1 LKAEQVEEEIQPPV
15 RRVIYAGEVSASL
28 PACTLCPESRAAHVP
43 LLPGDGAGRLRC
55 TTCGQLGRPH
65 ARLEGDPRGVII
77 YLCPKRHHAV
87 GALRHDRERS

>member
-1 LKAEQVEEEIQPPV
+1 M
-15 RRVIYAGEVSASL
+15 IYADGVSDATL
-28 PACTLCPESRAAHVP
+28 PPCTLCPEPRAVHLP

-55 TTCGQLGRPH
+55 VACGKLGRPH

-77 YLCPKRHHAV
+77 YTCPNRHHAV